1 MDGTE
6 LLSAI
11 LDGPFR
17 TPLMATAD
25 QLESESFERFRDF
38 LLMLAR
44 AQIGPKYR
52 AKIDPEEIV
61 NQTLFD
67 AHRQRDRFRGSSE
80 GELVAW
86 LKRMLGDNVKDA
98 IKFQHRDKRDVNRE
112 EGPAVADWDR
122 SCSQFLDITCGL
134 TSPSMNLVKHERELQ
149 LANAL
154 AQLPEAQ
161 RDAVELHHLHGCSLA
176 ETADALDRTAAAVVG
191 LLRRGLKR
199 LRELLQETVTR
210 YR

>member
-1 MDGTE
+1 MSD
-6 LLSAI
+6 AA
-11 LDGPFR
+11 P
-17 TPLMATAD
+17 
-25 QLESESFERFRDF
+25 LESESFERFRDF
-38 LLMLAR
+38 LLMQGR

-67 AHRQRDRFRGSSE
+67 AHRQRDQFRGSSE

-86 LKRMLGDNVKDA
+86 LKRMLIDNAKDA
-98 IKFQHRDKRDVNRE
+98 IRFQHRDKRDVNRE

-161 RDAVELHHLHGCSLA
+161 RDAVELHHLHGFSLA
-176 ETADALDRTAAAVVG
+176 ETGEALDRTAAAVVG

-199 LRELLQETVTR
+199 LRELLQETTTG

>member
-1 MDGTE
+1 M
-6 LLSAI
+6 
-11 LDGPFR
+11 
-17 TPLMATAD
+17 TAAE

-67 AHRQRDRFRGSSE
+67 AHRQHDRFRGSSE

-86 LKRMLGDNVKDA
+86 LRRMLSDNAKDA
-98 IKFQHRDKRDVNRE
+98 IRFLHRDKRDVDRE
-112 EGPAVADWDR
+112 QGPAVADWDR
-122 SCSQFLDITCGL
+122 SCSQFLNITCGL
-134 TSPSMNLVKHERELQ
+134 TSPSMKVVKHERELQ
-149 LANAL
+149 LARAL
-154 AQLPEAQ
+154 AELPEAQ
-161 RDAVELHHLHGCSLA
+161 RDAVELHHLQGCSLA
-176 ETADALDRTAAAVVG
+176 ETAETLDRTVAAVVG

-199 LRELLQETVTR
+199 LRELLQESSTR
-210 YR
+210 GG

>member
-1 MDGTE
+1 MTAADRPE
-6 LLSAI
+6 L
-11 LDGPFR
+11 
-17 TPLMATAD
+17 
-25 QLESESFERFRDF
+25 ESFERFREF

-86 LKRMLGDNVKDA
+86 LRRMLSDNAKDA
-98 IKFQHRDKRDVNRE
+98 IRFLHRDKRDVDRE
-112 EGPAVADWDR
+112 QGPAVADWDR
-122 SCSQFLDITCGL
+122 SCSQFLNITCGL
-134 TSPSMNLVKHERELQ
+134 TSPSMKVVKHERELQ
-149 LANAL
+149 LARAL
-154 AQLPEAQ
+154 AELPEAQ
-161 RDAVELHHLHGCSLA
+161 RDAVELHHLQGCSLA
-176 ETADALDRTAAAVVG
+176 ETAETLDRTIAAVVG

-199 LRELLQETVTR
+199 LRELLQESSTR
-210 YR
+210 DR